1 MPRFKKNVGT
11 DFKKFLDQLP
21 GREKWLRPN
30 FGPFLCKKDKKK
42 VKNLVQKEH
51 HHREKIQHLFGKHV
65 IDRHEIFCKP

>member
-21 GREKWLRPN
+21 GREKWLRVARPN

-42 VKNLVQKEH
+42 LKTWCKKNTTTGRKFNTSLESM
-51 HHREKIQHLFGKHV
+51 
-65 IDRHEIFCKP
+65 